1 MKRIIAIIVI
11 IAIIIVIGIMYFRS
25 RQSSKNEFNYQTGIV
40 EKGDI
45 RSVVIAT
52 GTIEPITIVEVGSQV
67 SGIISKI
74 YVDFNSKVK
83 KGVVIAELDQSLF
96 LTRLKQ
102 NEANYHSAL
111 AELEKANIHKI
122 NAEKSYNRAVEL
134 FKKELISVDEKDKA
148 EEAYNSAI
156 ADVLSAEA
164 RVKQSKAQLD
174 SSKVDIEH
182 TIITSPIDGIVISRD
197 VNVGQTVAA
206 SFQAPVLFK
215 IAENLRQMYVTCHID
230 EADIGKI
237 KEGQKVEFTVDAY
250 PDDRFFGTVKQVRYS
265 PQTIQNVVT
274 YDTIVV
280 TENEELKLRP
290 GMIATVSIITDYKK
304 DILKA
309 PLGAISFRPPAESQA
324 KIKEMMNNPS
334 AINQNKSRQRNFEFK
349 DRSKIS
355 FIWLVENNKL
365 LPIPVITGLSDSN
378 FVEISK
384 VLKGEIKQGQIVAVA
399 SEMEQGRPTN
409 LPSFR
414 MMIRR

>member
-1 MKRIIAIIVI
+1 MKRIIAIIVV
-11 IAIIIVIGIMYFRS
+11 IAIIIVIGIMYLRS
-25 RQSSKNEFNYQTGIV
+25 RQSSKNEFNYQTGII

-83 KGVVIAELDQSLF
+83 KGDVIAELDQSLF
-96 LTRLKQ
+96 ITRLKQ

-111 AELEKANIHKI
+111 AELEKAKIHKM
-122 NAEKSYNRAVEL
+122 NAGKSYNRAVEL

-174 SSKVDIEH
+174 SSKVDLEH
-182 TIITSPIDGIVISRD
+182 TIIASPIDGIVISRD

-237 KEGQKVEFTVDAY
+237 KEGQKAEFAVDAY
-250 PDDRFFGTVKQVRYS
+250 PDDRFLGTVKQVRYS
-265 PQTIQNVVT
+265 PQIVQNVVT
-274 YDTIVV
+274 YDTIVI
-280 TENEELKLRP
+280 TDNDELKLRP
-290 GMIATVSIITDYKK
+290 GMTATVSIITEYKK

-309 PLGAISFRPPAESQA
+309 PIGSINFHPPAELQA
-324 KIKEMMNNPS
+324 KIKEIMNNLS
-334 AINQNKSRQRNFEFK
+334 FKNQDENKKRNSKLK

-355 FIWLVENNKL
+355 FIWLINNDNL
-365 LPIPVITGLSDSN
+365 APVPIITGLSDSN
-378 FVEISK
+378 FIEIVQ
-384 VLKGEIKQGQIVAVA
+384 VLDGKLKEGQIVALA
-399 SEMEQGRPTN
+399 SEMEQERRPN
-409 LPSFR
+409 RPPIR
-414 MMIRR
+414 MMIR